1 MLERLLF
8 VLSGCVS
15 KSALHVNSNLIA
27 FSIIVIK
34 NTATAPTIALIS
46 LVNFYPFRY
55 FRMYNIFRHPTA
67 GVT

>member
-34 NTATAPTIALIS
+34 KTATAPTIALIS
-46 LVNFYPFRY
+46 LVNFNPFHY
-55 FRMYNIFRHPTA
+55 FHH
-67 GVT
+67 V